1 MTRFNFHGCFGWSYT
16 PITNVASHDGNRE
29 YARARPLYY
38 GMLAFTEATSHESY
52 LVQTRTSK
60 SMQSGNVQAWSTV
73 TSNHPKGT
81 RLCVVLLQ
89 KNLTTLSAVSVEINA
104 GPLFANA
111 TGQVT
116 RIHAQDLF
124 VNATWNILYG
134 GLSFDNSTN
143 GLPSGTRAYEPVTTG
158 GTGGLVLSILPASIT
173 LIEIFV
179 PRWR

>member
-1 MTRFNFHGCFGWSYT
+1 M
-16 PITNVASHDGNRE
+16 
-29 YARARPLYY
+29 
-38 GMLAFTEATSHESY
+38 
-52 LVQTRTSK
+52 
-60 SMQSGNVQAWSTV
+60 

-89 KNLTTLSAVSVEINA
+89 KNLTTFSAVSVEINA

-111 TGQVT
+111 PGQAT

-124 VNATWNILYG
+124 VNASWNILYG
-134 GLSFDNSTN
+134 VLSFDNSTN
-143 GLPSGTRAYEPVTTG
+143 GMPSGTRVYEPVTTG